1 MQGLSNFEEGSF
13 AGVVVVEGDF
23 DGLDLVG
30 DEGLEKFVGKAVGA
44 VGCGDCFHAVAVEG
58 ERVDEGFAEDDFSL
72 LEGFGVE
79 DAVMGS
85 G

>member
-1 MQGLSNFEEGSF
+1 MQGLSDFEEGAF

-44 VGCGDCFHAVAVEG
+44 VGGGDRFHAVTVEG
-58 ERVDEGFAEDDFSL
+58 ESVDEGFAEDDFSL